1 MYTIKQTHRITKV
14 MMMMMYKDS
23 VESPSE
29 SPEDDGTKSAWM
41 LIPSASA
48 HN

>member
-1 MYTIKQTHRITKV
+1 MYTIRQTHRITKV
-14 MMMMMYKDS
+14 MMMIYKDS

-41 LIPSASA
+41 LVPSASA